1 MLSTKNLV
9 FKKRPVKKLTEQYVE
24 HYVIEKIVLK
34 NTVKLKLLV
43 SMRIHPVMNVSRI
56 VRYRELVK
64 KQRVEELKLV
74 EVDGVE
80 EWEVE
85 KILNK
90 RKVRKVIRYLV
101 C

>member
-1 MLSTKNLV
+1 MLN
-9 FKKRPVKKLTEQYVE
+9 
-24 HYVIEKIVLK
+24 
-34 NTVKLKLLV
+34 NAVKLKLLV
-43 SMRIHPVMNVSRI
+43 SMRIYPVMNVSRI
-56 VRYRELVK
+56 VRYKELVK

-74 EVDGVE
+74 KVDRIE

-90 RKVRKVIRYLV
+90 RKLRKVIRYLV

>member
-1 MLSTKNLV
+1 MSTKNLV
-9 FKKRPVKKLTEQYVE
+9 FKERLVKKVTEQYIKP
-24 HYVIEKIVLK
+24 YMIEKIVL
-34 NTVKLKLLV
+34 NNAVKLKLLV
-43 SMRIHPVMNVSRI
+43 SMRIYPVMNVSRI
-56 VRYRELVK
+56 VRYKELVK

-74 EVDGVE
+74 KVDRIE

-90 RKVRKVIRYLV
+90 RKLRKVIRYLV